1 MLRLTAGVFACL
13 LSLGAQTPPPTI
25 ETRTTGMQ
33 KLDGFFP
40 LYWEEKT
47 GALFL
52 EIPRLDTEFLYST
65 GLAAGLGSNDMGL
78 DRSQEGQG
86 KVVTLHRVGPKVL
99 MVQGNES
106 FRSS

>member
-1 MLRLTAGVFACL
+1 MLRPVFLGAGVFACL
-13 LSLGAQTPPPTI
+13 LSLGAQTPPSI

-52 EIPRLDTEFLYST
+52 EIPRFDSEFLYST
-65 GLAAGLGSNDMGL
+65 GLAAGLGSNDIAQLKRRLQREAIGRGAAL
-78 DRSQEGQG
+78 AL
-86 KVVTLHRVGPKVL
+86 T
-99 MVQGNES
+99 
-106 FRSS
+106 